1 MPSDLRDV
9 DPREL
14 RLPSS
19 RLGGGILRLLERAS
33 ELDPDA
39 RFGQLVAFLPVLVD
53 SPAEQPLADLEDES
67 LLEALRHHVGAL
79 SLRKQS
85 VA

>member
-1 MPSDLRDV
+1 MISATR
-9 DPREL
+9 RE
-14 RLPSS
+14 
-19 RLGGGILRLLERAS
+19 ILRLLERAS

-53 SPAEQPLADLEDES
+53 GAEQPLADFEDDS
-67 LLEALRHHVGAL
+67 LLQALRHHVDAL
-79 SLRKQS
+79 SVRKQS